1 MDLNTANL
9 QSMVKLVG
17 IDRAYALMLWRPYL
31 SWEEVRN
38 VPGFD
43 DATVAKLKV
52 LGAEV
57 RLPWEPR
64 RRRDNPELRR

>member
-17 IDRAYALMLWRPYL
+17 VDRAYDLMLWRPYL
-31 SWEEVRN
+31 SWDEVEH

-43 DATVAKLKV
+43 AQLVARLKA
-52 LGAEV
+52 GAEV

-64 RRRDNPELRR
+64 RRRDDPELRR

>member
-1 MDLNTANL
+1 
-9 QSMVKLVG
+9 
-17 IDRAYALMLWRPYL
+17 MLWRPYL
-31 SWEEVRN
+31 SWEEVRH

-43 DATVAKLKV
+43 DATIAKLKT

-64 RRRDNPELRR
+64 RRRDDPELRR

>member
-17 IDRAYALMLWRPYL
+17 IDRAYDLMLWRPYL
-31 SWEEVRN
+31 SWEEVRH

-43 DATVAKLKV
+43 DDAIARLQAQGV
-52 LGAEV
+52 EV

-64 RRRDNPELRR
+64 RRRDDPELRR

>member
-17 IDRAYALMLWRPYL
+17 IDRAYDLMLWRPYL
-31 SWEEVRN
+31 SWDEVEN

-43 DATVAKLKV
+43 AHMVEQLKAA
-52 LGAEV
+52 GAEV

-64 RRRDNPELRR
+64 RRRDDPELRR